1 MDEEAL
7 CAGADDAFL
16 CRMPC
21 QCRNDAVDV
30 RMVLEL
36 ATPGMQ
42 DAGEAGLGAFGFSMD
57 HVAQGCGASLED
69 EAVHFPGMGE
79 AGLA

>member
-1 MDEEAL
+1 
-7 CAGADDAFL
+7 
-16 CRMPC
+16 
-21 QCRNDAVDV
+21 
-30 RMVLEL
+30 MVLEL

-42 DAGEAGLGAFGFSMD
+42 DAGEAGLSAFGFSMD
-57 HVAQGCGASLED
+57 HVAQGCGAGLED

>member
-1 MDEEAL
+1 
-7 CAGADDAFL
+7 
-16 CRMPC
+16 
-21 QCRNDAVDV
+21 
-30 RMVLEL
+30 MVLEL